1 MRKLAQLPYSSNMA
15 SINLWNLGILH
26 NFGKISSTAWSVI
39 CHFQEHIPPMPYTID
54 IKEKSDTKCS
64 TQS

>member
-1 MRKLAQLPYSSNMA
+1 MRKLAQLPYSFIMA

-39 CHFQEHIPPMPYTID
+39 CHFQEHIPPVPYTID
-54 IKEKSDTKCS
+54 IKEKSDTKCR